1 MKDRYFMCPE
11 CNRKMI
17 CSIRDEGDKIQVKL
31 QCTNPNCEAESNL
44 ELSSNRKIDGTP
56 IKKSD
61 LYPIVK
67 GYIQDL
73 RKRVK
78 HSDYRNELWPSKNKG
93 QITIDDVLKENKND

>member
-11 CNRKMI
+11 CNRKMV
-17 CSIRDEGDKIQVKL
+17 CSIYDEGKTLQIKL
-31 QCTNPNCEAESNL
+31 QCTNPDCEAESNL

-67 GYIQDL
+67 GYLQDL

-78 HSDYRNELWPSKNKG
+78 HSDYRNDLYSGKNKG
-93 QITIDDVLKENKND
+93 QVTIDDVLKENRND